1 MIENEEAWFRYFDQV
16 VDKVDLSRIRR
27 IAENVCG
34 ALGFKLSDK
43 WETYVSDLP
52 KHPITSIYL
61 SSLELRGAG
70 DVVHLE
76 GVKTRI
82 LNAIYY
88 RVMDNITTISGIR
101 KDHVTP
107 TKNYRKW
114 NRQGITAL
122 RQEKSIAG
130 ILIFSPMRL
139 TINFAFE

>member
-1 MIENEEAWFRYFDQV
+1 M
-16 VDKVDLSRIRR
+16 DKVDLSRIRR

-61 SSLELRGAG
+61 SSLELRSAG

-82 LNAIYY
+82 LNAIYF

-101 KDHVTP
+101 KDLVTP

-122 RQEKSIAG
+122 KQEKSIAG

-139 TINFAFE
+139 TINFALSNRGITKQ